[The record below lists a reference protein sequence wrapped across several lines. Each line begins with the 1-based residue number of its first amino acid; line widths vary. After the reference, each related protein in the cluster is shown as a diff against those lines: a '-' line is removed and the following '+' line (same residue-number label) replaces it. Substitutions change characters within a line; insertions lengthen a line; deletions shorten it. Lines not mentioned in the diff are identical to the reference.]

1 MLRVWCPLGA
11 LRLTWQPHWK
21 RTTLTFSSNDI
32 SVVRE
37 GREKQPHW
45 MIPAKS
51 VLGSVATADHQE
63 RGPSRVPFFFMR
75 TFLFLVNPF
84 SSFHVGAWYS
94 DSGAVRSCPN
104 SKRTWMMSEKM
115 WPTSWRYFLS
125 CYHSYE
131 QIIKSIQ
138 TNRWAWFYRWCFL
151 V

>member
-63 RGPSRVPFFFMR
+63 RGPSRVPFFFHAD
-75 TFLFLVNPF
+75 LSF
-84 SSFHVGAWYS
+84 SGESIFIFSCGGLIQWF
-94 DSGAVRSCPN
+94 RSCA
-104 SKRTWMMSEKM
+104 
-115 WPTSWRYFLS
+115 FLS
-125 CYHSYE
+125 KLKEDMDDVWENVTYLLKVLFKLLP
-131 QIIKSIQ
+131 QLW
-138 TNRWAWFYRWCFL
+138 TNNKVNTDQQVSL
-151 V
+151 IL